1 MEFTNDVRMYI
12 ELKGIKDKKKLQP
25 EDCCDVRF
33 SGRKL
38 GTYERNLSS
47 SPAASGFT
55 AKKRHFL

>member
-1 MEFTNDVRMYI
+1 MEFTNDVRMYL
-12 ELKGIKDKKKLQP
+12 ESKGIEDSKLQP

-38 GTYERNLSS
+38 RTYERNLSL
-47 SPAASGFT
+47 SPAASGIT